1 MESKEQLL
9 EDLQVAELMIEQNP
23 CRMPDGVLSALS
35 GTIKGLLGT
44 HFMKGASKEQVAVYL
59 GRDVRTITR
68 WQQQYPDFPK
78 PRHEGHQE
86 VSYNWLEIVRWK
98 VKHIK
103 TPSAPSGISPSMGRT
118 GSEAH

>member
-9 EDLQVAELMIEQNP
+9 EDLQVAELMVAQNP

-68 WQQQYPDFPK
+68 WQQQYPDFPR

-86 VSYNWLEIVRWK
+86 VSYNWLEVVRWK
-98 VKHIK
+98 VKHLQ
-103 TPSAPSGISPSMGRT
+103 TPADPPPHPSARE
-118 GSEAH
+118 GSIMQ

>member
-9 EDLQVAELMIEQNP
+9 EDLQVAELMVAQNP

-35 GTIKGLLGT
+35 GTIKGLLGA

-68 WQQQYPDFPK
+68 WQQQYPDFPRA
-78 PRHEGHQE
+78 RHEGHQE
-86 VSYNWLEIVRWK
+86 VSYNWLEVVRWK
-98 VKHIK
+98 VKHLK
-103 TPSAPSGISPSMGRT
+103 TPADPSGISPSMGRT
-118 GSEAH
+118 SAR